1 MNLTQLIQQLQAL
14 AAEIGPDAPVGIRD
28 DANSPRLLPVWGIE
42 EVSTGKRDPE
52 KIVSRQGIRA
62 VSILAIR

>member
-1 MNLTQLIQQLQAL
+1 MNLAQLIQQLQAL
-14 AAEIGPDAPVGIRD
+14 SAEIGPDARVGVRG

-52 KIVSRQGIRA
+52 KIVSRQGVRS
-62 VSILAIR
+62 VSILAIG